1 MNDEQR
7 LLDLAEAGVKAALA
21 AGAEWADA
29 TASTTQDVDVEFERN
44 TIRECSSGSYENLGV
59 RAFVRGGTG
68 IAMADGLD
76 LATAKEVG
84 AQAAEMAKAT
94 TPDPDFHRLPEPQPL
109 PESPEVFDDAV
120 AGMASPELVEWCL
133 EAIERGTQGG
143 GEVYLA
149 GDAGFRYGTGA
160 LVTSTGIA
168 LVRSSSSV
176 GMGVSAAV
184 WKDGQAASHYDG
196 TDARRLSDLK
206 RDGLAEE
213 VVEMA
218 GRLIDDEPLPTCH
231 CDLIM
236 DYKTAYWWASIIV
249 ASAEAEGIQRGRS
262 FMGGKEGQKIA
273 SEALT
278 IVEDPLVPF
287 GVSSGAWDG
296 EGVPRRKRVLIDH
309 GVLTTYLHNSY
320 TAYKAGVEPTGHATR
335 GGAHVGIG
343 YSNLQ
348 IELGEKTMQEM
359 IAETENGVWV
369 VSGGPY
375 PDPYTGVVSS
385 TVDGGFVIRDGKV
398 GKAVKGALMTGEI
411 FDLLSR
417 IDAVSKDYEERPGRI
432 MPAIRIKK
440 ALISSQ

>member
-1 MNDEQR
+1 MNDDQR

-29 TASTTQDVDVEFERN
+29 TTGATHDVDVEYERN
-44 TIRECSSGSYENLGV
+44 TIRECSSGSYESLGV

-68 IAMADGLD
+68 LAMADGLD

-84 AQAAEMAKAT
+84 AQAAEMAKST
-94 TPDPDFHRLPEPQPL
+94 TPDPDFHRLPEPKPYA
-109 PESPEVFDDAV
+109 EAPEVFDDAV
-120 AGMASPELVEWCL
+120 AGMASAELVQWCL
-133 EAIERGTQGG
+133 EAIEKGTQGG

-176 GMGVSAAV
+176 GTGVSASV

-196 TDARRLSDLK
+196 TEGRRLADLK
-206 RDGLAEE
+206 RDGLAEG

-218 GRLIDDEPLPTCH
+218 GRLIDDEPMPTCH

-236 DYKTAYWWASIIV
+236 DYKTAFWWASTIV
-249 ASAEAEGIQRGRS
+249 AGAEAEGIQRGRS
-262 FMGGKEGQKIA
+262 FMGGKEGQRIA
-273 SEALT
+273 SQALT
-278 IVEDPLVPF
+278 VVEDPLVPF
-287 GVSSGAWDG
+287 GLSSGAWDG
-296 EGVPRRKRVLIDH
+296 EGVPRQKRTLVDH

-335 GGAHVGIG
+335 GGAHVGISF
-343 YSNLQ
+343 SNLQ
-348 IELGEKTMQEM
+348 IELGEQTMAEM

-369 VSGGPY
+369 ISGGPY

-385 TVDGGFVIRDGKV
+385 TVDAGFVIRDGKV
-398 GKAVKGALMTGEI
+398 GKAVKGAMMTGEI

-417 IDAVSKDYEERPGRI
+417 IDGVSKDYEERPGRI
-432 MPAIRIKK
+432 MPAIRIRK